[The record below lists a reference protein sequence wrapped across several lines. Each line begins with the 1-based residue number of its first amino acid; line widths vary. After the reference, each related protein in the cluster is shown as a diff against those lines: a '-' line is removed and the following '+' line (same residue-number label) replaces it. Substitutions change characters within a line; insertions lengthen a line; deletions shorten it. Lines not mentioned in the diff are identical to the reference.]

1 MWFAKSQEEVLTEL
15 AVDPATGLSSEEAQK
30 RLDKY
35 RRNKLRVNPKKY
47 HSAFLCPVAGHAYI
61 CLLGATV
68 ITLLI
73 QEYVDASIILWLWS

>member
-35 RRNKLRVNPKKY
+35 GRNKLKSKPKKY
-47 HSAFLCPVAGHAYI
+47 HSFSLPSCRT
-61 CLLGATV
+61 CLYMFYWV
-68 ITLLI
+68 R
-73 QEYVDASIILWLWS
+73 Q